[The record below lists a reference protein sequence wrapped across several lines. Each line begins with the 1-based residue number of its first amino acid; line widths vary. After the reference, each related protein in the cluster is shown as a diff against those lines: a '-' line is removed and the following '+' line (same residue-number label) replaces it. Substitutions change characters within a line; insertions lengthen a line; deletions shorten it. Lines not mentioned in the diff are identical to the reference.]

1 MNEEELGRVLV
12 DSAIRVHRELGPG
25 LLESTYEVCLAYELS
40 ERGLDVRRQVAL
52 PIRYRGRRMDAAY
65 RIDLLLAD
73 RVVVEIKA
81 VERWNKVYEAQLLNY
96 LRLSG
101 CRLGY
106 LLNFNVRLMKEGI
119 RRMRC

>member
-1 MNEEELGRVLV
+1 MDEEELGRVLI

-40 ERGLDVRRQVAL
+40 ERGIDVRRQVAL

-73 RVVVEIKA
+73 SVVVEIKA
-81 VERWNKVYEAQLLNY
+81 VEKWNKVYEAQLLNY